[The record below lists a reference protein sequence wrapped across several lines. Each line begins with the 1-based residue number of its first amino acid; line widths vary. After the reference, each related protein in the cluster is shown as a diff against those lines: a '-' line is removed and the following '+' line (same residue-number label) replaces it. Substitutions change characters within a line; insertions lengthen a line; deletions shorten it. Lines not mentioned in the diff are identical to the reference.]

1 MDVDDIRFKI
11 AAARRI
17 LANNGCESRVAGH
30 VSARAEG
37 EDAFYVT
44 PFEYFD
50 ETAARPYRQGR
61 AWTSRCSRAT
71 GSRRPRSGST
81 PASTRR
87 GPT

>member
-1 MDVDDIRFKI
+1 MDVDDIRFKL

-50 ETAARPYRQGR
+50 ETLPDRIVKVSFGLER
-61 AWTSRCSRAT
+61 AGRAT
-71 GSRRPRSGST
+71 GSRHRRCGST

-87 GPT
+87 APT